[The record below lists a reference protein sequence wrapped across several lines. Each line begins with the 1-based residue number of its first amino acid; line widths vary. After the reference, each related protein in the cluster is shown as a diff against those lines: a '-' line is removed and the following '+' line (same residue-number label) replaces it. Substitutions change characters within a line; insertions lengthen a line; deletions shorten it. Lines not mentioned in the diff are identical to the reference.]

1 MAGEVFAGLS
11 AFKTLLDLAKGLK
24 DIDDA
29 VRRNAAVMEL
39 QEKILEAQSAQS
51 TLVERNSE
59 LEKEVA
65 DLKAWGAE
73 KQNYELKGIEGRS
86 FVYVKK
92 PTVQS
97 SEPAHWL
104 CATCYQ
110 HNQKSFMQFF
120 AEERREHIYKC
131 PQCEA
136 ILRVNWNI
144 TPEKLVKESQPAI
157 PPEQCPKCGESEFRI
172 ERSGPHPTFGVV
184 GMKCDKCGFTEDR
197 LVHPK

>member
-1 MAGEVFAGLS
+1 MRCS
-11 AFKTLLDLAKGLK
+11 RSIDLAKGLK

-39 QEKILEAQSAQS
+39 QEILEAQSAQS

-110 HNQKSFMQFF
+110 HNRKLFF
-120 AEERREHIYKC
+120 HAVFRRGKARHITSV
-131 PQCEA
+131 PNV
-136 ILRVNWNI
+136 R
-144 TPEKLVKESQPAI
+144 
-157 PPEQCPKCGESEFRI
+157 
-172 ERSGPHPTFGVV
+172 RSLG
-184 GMKCDKCGFTEDR
+184 
-197 LVHPK
+197 